1 MRPTAPQVLRSPL
14 VEETKM
20 RHSTFLK
27 FSFSVLAIVGL
38 ACVPVPAFAQRGG
51 GHGGGGGF
59 HGGGGFGGGGFHGGS
74 GGFRGGSFRGGGFGG
89 YRGSYGG
96 YRGAYGRS
104 YAPTMG
110 RGGYGR
116 G

>member
-27 FSFSVLAIVGL
+27 FSFSVLSIVGL

-59 HGGGGFGGGGFHGGS
+59 HGGGGGFHGGS